1 MGRQRRCDWRCHTA
15 KGSRCECWCGG
26 HFHGS
31 AGAIN
36 RDALHKGVEN
46 IQDHGFKT
54 GETAYMEPTNFL
66 SEVADG
72 KNS

>member
-15 KGSRCECWCGG
+15 KGPRCLCWCGG

-36 RDALHKGVEN
+36 RDALHKGLVD
-46 IQDHGFKT
+46 IQEHGFESGKT
-54 GETAYMEPTNFL
+54 EYREQMKLPL
-66 SEVADG
+66 EVSHG
-72 KNS
+72 